1 MTTDEAK
8 NVMVDFVDKHTKN
21 MDKKKYV
28 KIAVALSVL
37 YLKADHYDELRENL
51 KDMIE
56 YEDEVGM
63 DSIEEKTKEEFEK

>member
-1 MTTDEAK
+1 MTTDKAK
-8 NVMVDFVDKHTKN
+8 NILVDFVDKHTKN
-21 MDKKKYV
+21 MDKKEYV